1 MGGRGSRYQ
10 NLRGK
15 KRSQW
20 NKVGIRKFQ
29 RVIEKFSLN
38 PEKSPN
44 KLTSSARGDFFLII
58 TNVSEK
64 FIVIVFVV
72 MYI

>member
-1 MGGRGSRYQ
+1 ME
-10 NLRGK
+10 
-15 KRSQW
+15 
-20 NKVGIRKFQ
+20 IRKFQ
-29 RVIEKFSLN
+29 RVMEKFSLN
-38 PEKSPN
+38 PEKSSN

>member
-1 MGGRGSRYQ
+1 ME
-10 NLRGK
+10 
-15 KRSQW
+15 
-20 NKVGIRKFQ
+20 IRKFQ
-29 RVIEKFSLN
+29 RVMEKFSLN